1 MSQLSEITLH
11 LPINEV
17 EQRYKRCRDAT
28 VKSWWQTIWLR
39 MQGKRTTEV
48 SRIMG
53 CRPDWVRRLV
63 RRWNQLGSDGL
74 EDRRKLNGRLPLLSP
89 EQQMRLHKALT
100 GPAEDGGLW
109 NSPKV
114 AKWISREI
122 GSPVP
127 NKRGWIYLRQLGF
140 TSQTP
145 RPRHAAADPVKQ
157 DEFKKNFEKS
167 IQESAFFVPKPRSK
181 FGHKMKHASV

>member
-74 EDRRKLNGRLPLLSP
+74 EDRRKLNGRFPLLSP
-89 EQQMRLHKALT
+89 EQQMRLHKALYQIPLNPIVIARRQSRRGNPESIDCFAMLAVT
-100 GPAEDGGLW
+100 
-109 NSPKV
+109 
-114 AKWISREI
+114 KWCQVKE
-122 GSPVP
+122 V
-127 NKRGWIYLRQLGF
+127 WYQMLRQHRGF
-140 TSQTP
+140 LLAYWS
-145 RPRHAAADPVKQ
+145 
-157 DEFKKNFEKS
+157 
-167 IQESAFFVPKPRSK
+167 
-181 FGHKMKHASV
+181 